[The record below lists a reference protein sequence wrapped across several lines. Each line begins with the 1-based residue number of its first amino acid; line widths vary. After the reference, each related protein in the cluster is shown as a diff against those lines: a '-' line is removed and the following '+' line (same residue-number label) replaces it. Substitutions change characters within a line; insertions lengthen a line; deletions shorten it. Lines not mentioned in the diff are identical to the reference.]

1 MTLVSG
7 LTFSAK
13 ACQSLKMCFG
23 SGCSSSSCGAPLR
36 RTGIR
41 RDVAMLELE
50 LISVTS
56 SSKSFPGRLSCSI
69 GGSCS
74 FHVY

>member
-7 LTFSAK
+7 LTLSAK

-23 SGCSSSSCGAPLR
+23 SGCSSSGCGAPLR

-41 RDVAMLELE
+41 RDVTMSELE
-50 LISVTS
+50 LVSVTS
-56 SSKSFPGRLSCSI
+56 SSRSLPGRLSFSFWE
-69 GGSCS
+69 SRS
-74 FHVY
+74 FHVS